1 MIRLQSIALVCALL
15 FCACQVPSET
25 IWKGGPPTEEG
36 WRMAGPGEFV
46 VEGEELRT
54 TGGMGLL
61 WYEACEY
68 EDFRLE
74 LQWRVEDPAHNSGI
88 FVRFPNPG
96 DDPWVAVHQG
106 YELQICDTGG
116 AKTRTGSVYDIQGST
131 EVPTRP
137 AGEWNDYSI
146 EVVGQRYTVKINDVV
161 VNEFEGE
168 RGERGHIGLQNH
180 DDGSVVRFRNIRV
193 TQL

>member
-1 MIRLQSIALVCALL
+1 MKHLLPLAALVLGCS
-15 FCACQVPSET
+15 ACQAPT
-25 IWKGGPPTEEG
+25 QTLWKGGAPTEEG

-46 VEGEELRT
+46 VEGGELKS

-61 WYEACEY
+61 WYEARAF

-96 DDPWVAVHQG
+96 DDPWVAVHEG

-116 AKTRTGSVYDIQGST
+116 PKTRTGSVYDIQGSSA
-131 EVPTRP
+131 VPTKP
-137 AGEWNDYSI
+137 AGEWNDYTV
-146 EVVGQRYTVKINDVV
+146 EVVGQLYTVTINGVV
-161 VNEFEGE
+161 VNRFEGD
-168 RGERGHIGLQNH
+168 RGLRGHIGLQNH
-180 DDGSVVRFRNIRV
+180 DNASVVRFRNLRI
-193 TQL
+193 TPL

>member
-1 MIRLQSIALVCALL
+1 MKHLLPLAALILGCS
-15 FCACQVPSET
+15 ACQAPT
-25 IWKGGPPTEEG
+25 QTLWKGGAPTEEG

-46 VEGEELRT
+46 VEGGELKT

-61 WYEACEY
+61 WYEARAF

-96 DDPWVAVHQG
+96 DDPWVAVHEG

-116 AKTRTGSVYDIQGST
+116 PKTRTGSVYDIQGSSA
-131 EVPTRP
+131 VPTKP
-137 AGEWNDYSI
+137 AGEWNDYTV
-146 EVVGQRYTVKINDVV
+146 EVVGQLYTVTINGVV
-161 VNEFEGE
+161 VNRFEGD
-168 RGERGHIGLQNH
+168 RGLRGHIGLQNH
-180 DDGSVVRFRNIRV
+180 DNASVVRFRNLRI
-193 TQL
+193 TPL

>member
-1 MIRLQSIALVCALL
+1 MKVLLLLL
-15 FCACQVPSET
+15 FAAWSGVACHAPTQSL
-25 IWKGGPPTEEG
+25 WKGGAPTEEG

-46 VEGEELRT
+46 VEGGELKT

-61 WYEACEY
+61 WYEACDF

-116 AKTRTGSVYDIQGST
+116 PKTRTGSVYDIQGSSA
-131 EVPTRP
+131 VPTRP
-137 AGEWNDYSI
+137 AGEWNDYRI
-146 EVVGQRYTVKINDVV
+146 EVVGQRYTVSINGQV
-161 VNEFEGE
+161 VNRFEGE
-168 RGERGHIGLQNH
+168 RGLRGHVGLQNH
-180 DDGSVVRFRNIRV
+180 DDASVVRFRNIRV
-193 TQL
+193 TPL